1 MFQIFSHMCILA
13 IVIAPQ
19 NPDDVSG
26 WFNRSGVNLC
36 KRFTGDKLIRC
47 IEKHSYFPKHMNV
60 SFPHSLDKAK
70 YFYLNKFQSV
80 VSLIDAKPGKI
91 THGKPSYSLR
101 IMLDNRLQYS
111 ILIIDPK
118 MLFISESSP
127 DLNPGIHLQMKPLAH
142 PMIVYMTVKSSI
154 SLKIIN
160 N

>member
-1 MFQIFSHMCILA
+1 MCILA

-80 VSLIDAKPGKI
+80 ISLIDVKPGKI
-91 THGKPSYSLR
+91 GHGMPSYSLKIR
-101 IMLDNRLQYS
+101 LDKRLQYS
-111 ILIIDPK
+111 IFATDPK

-127 DLNPGIHLQMKPLAH
+127 DLIPGINLQMKPLAH
-142 PMIVYMTVKSSI
+142 PMIVYMTVKLKSSI
-154 SLKIIN
+154 SL
-160 N
+160 